1 MLTFQFFQDQ
11 ITDCISL
18 KLEIFKKEKRK
29 KNNMLPSD
37 RIKKYKFNSLLLNLF
52 IYI

>member
-18 KLEIFKKEKRK
+18 KLEIFKKEERK
-29 KNNMLPSD
+29 K
-37 RIKKYKFNSLLLNLF
+37 ITCYLLTELKNINLIPF
-52 IYI
+52 S